1 MNLIGIEAEN
11 IACDGWAI
19 GYDERFPKSKRI
31 QQALMFARFG
41 KHENLY
47 AHPLVSR
54 LISVN
59 PSRDSVLLD
68 IMPLLSSLKNYGF
81 RLLNNISHLFRT
93 LFQYSTPTRWKLFT

>member
-19 GYDERFPKSKRI
+19 GYDERFPKSKRM

-47 AHPLVSR
+47 AHPLVSGF
-54 LISVN
+54 ISVN
-59 PSRDSVLLD
+59 PSRDSVLLY
-68 IMPLLSSLKNYGF
+68 IMPLLSSLTIYEF
-81 RLLNNISHLFRT
+81 YILNKLSQLFRT
-93 LFQYSTPTRWKLFT
+93 LFQYSTPTR